1 VPQTRILNIIEQA
14 RMVAIMRG
22 DYLHNCAEVASVLA
36 AAGVKA
42 LEVSLTSP
50 RALDI
55 IELLAKQFGNTL
67 AIGAG
72 TVLTVDA
79 VEQVYDSGAQFVL
92 SPNLKDEVVTAT
104 LKKGL
109 ISFPGAYTPSEIIH
123 ATELGAH
130 AVKVFPASILGPKFI
145 RAVLAP
151 CPGLKLIPTGGVGL
165 EDIPLYLK
173 AGAWAIAAASE
184 MMSKPPSNH
193 EEMQQLSTR
202 AVAFAAAA
210 RGNNVA

>member
-1 VPQTRILNIIEQA
+1 METTSTTAPRS
-14 RMVAIMRG
+14 RP
-22 DYLHNCAEVASVLA
+22 S
-36 AAGVKA
+36 
-42 LEVSLTSP
+42 SP
-50 RALDI
+50 RQASRPSRSRSPPRAPSTSSDSSQNSS
-55 IELLAKQFGNTL
+55 ATPSPSAQAPSSPSRPSK
-67 AIGAG
+67 
-72 TVLTVDA
+72 
-79 VEQVYDSGAQFVL
+79 QVYDRGAQFVL
-92 SPNLKDEVVTAT
+92 SPNLKDEVVTTT

-151 CPGLKLIPTGGVGL
+151 CPDLKLIPTGGVGL

-184 MMSKPPSNH
+184 MMSKPPATH
-193 EEMQQLSTR
+193 EEMKQLSTR
-202 AVAFAAAA
+202 ASAFAAAA
-210 RGNNVA
+210 RGADVA